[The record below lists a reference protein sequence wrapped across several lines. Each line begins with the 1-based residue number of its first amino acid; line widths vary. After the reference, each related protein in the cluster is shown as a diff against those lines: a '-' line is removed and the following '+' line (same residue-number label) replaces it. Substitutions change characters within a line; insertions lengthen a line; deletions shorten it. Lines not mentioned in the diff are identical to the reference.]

1 MKKHS
6 CISCLCAVYSALL
19 IFVGVLPLPK
29 PYAEIVYGI
38 FVLLQLALFSLLLAD
53 QVWRTHLKRALIFIV
68 IGLSISAFTR
78 IFGKI
83 VSVTGI
89 STLQLGALISTLFG
103 GAGIFRL
110 IGDILWFKSFDG
122 NKIVKLLPL
131 VIQIVSFLGAILD
144 VMLIEYLSTYEYGV
158 FDVVRKLVL
167 SILTAGFYIA
177 LCRYLLRS

>member
-1 MKKHS
+1 
-6 CISCLCAVYSALL
+6 
-19 IFVGVLPLPK
+19 
-29 PYAEIVYGI
+29 
-38 FVLLQLALFSLLLAD
+38 
-53 QVWRTHLKRALIFIV
+53 
-68 IGLSISAFTR
+68 
-78 IFGKI
+78 

-131 VIQIVSFLGAILD
+131 VIQIVSFLGAISD

-167 SILTAGFYIA
+167 SILTAGFYIS